1 VGQQH
6 RLNPDLQVIQR
17 KRGGVRHGGG
27 LRADVGAHAL
37 FLVLFLSLG
46 QKKNKRRNLAEEYN
60 IPVALSYSQLWT
72 YRRCPKQYEYAFVKK
87 TPRPISP
94 GESFG
99 SSIHLT
105 LKRWGELEM
114 VQQKKEKKTPAGQLS
129 LLEEERPPAVP
140 LLSRTTLLTL
150 WRECFIAE
158 GYASRAE
165 VDARLLTGEEV
176 LRGFFNWW
184 SKEQRTVVSVE
195 MGFKLTIPAANGTLT
210 LSGRIDR
217 AERTK
222 SGIRIIDYKTTEL
235 KTQTQVDNDLQLSL
249 YALAAAEKWGEAPS
263 ELVLLFLG
271 EESTTERHTQRSSS
285 QRKDAV
291 IAIRTLHERI
301 EGGAFRPTPG
311 VPTCRGCPFRYICGA
326 RAV

>member
-1 VGQQH
+1 M
-6 RLNPDLQVIQR
+6 I
-17 KRGGVRHGGG
+17 
-27 LRADVGAHAL
+27 
-37 FLVLFLSLG
+37 
-46 QKKNKRRNLAEEYN
+46 
-60 IPVALSYSQLWT
+60 LSYSQLQT

-87 TPRPISP
+87 TPRRISP

-99 SSIHLT
+99 SSIHNT
-105 LKRWGELEM
+105 LKRWGELELE
-114 VQQKKEKKTPAGQLS
+114 QQKKEKKTPTGQLS
-129 LLEEERPPAVP
+129 LLAAEEQPAAVP
-140 LLSRTTLLTL
+140 PLSRTTLLTL

-176 LRGFFNWW
+176 LRGFFIWW

-195 MGFKLTIPAANGTLT
+195 TGFKLTIPASNGTIT

-222 SGIRIIDYKTTEL
+222 SGIRIIDYKTTEPQ
-235 KTQTQVDNDLQLSL
+235 TQTQVDNDLQLSL
-249 YALAAAEKWGEAPS
+249 YALAAAEKWGEAPDA
-263 ELVLLFLG
+263 LVLLFLG
-271 EESTTERHTQRSSS
+271 EEKITERTTQRSTG

-291 IAIRTLHERI
+291 VAIRTFHERI
-301 EGGAFRPTPG
+301 ESADFRPTPG